1 MYYTLKLNN
10 DELKALKK
18 FLKEDYNSVRALR
31 NNEVFRVEYKD
42 GDSLEVREH
51 ELLLLLGKIDNIIP
65 VADKIIEVNQ

>member
-1 MYYTLKLNN
+1 MYYTLKLND

-18 FLKEDYNSVRALR
+18 FLKEDHNSVKALR

-42 GDSLEVREH
+42 GDSLESREH

-65 VADKIIEVNQ
+65 VANKITEVK